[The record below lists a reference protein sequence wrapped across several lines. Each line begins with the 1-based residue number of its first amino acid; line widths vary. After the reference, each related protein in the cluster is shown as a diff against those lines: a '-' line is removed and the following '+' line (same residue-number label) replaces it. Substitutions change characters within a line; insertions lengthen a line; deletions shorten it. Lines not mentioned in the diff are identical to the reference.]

1 MTKSKLGLPPEYRK
15 HPEYFDAFNI
25 NEGTDAKNAVIE
37 RLLKEQKVK
46 SVLDIT
52 CGTGS
57 QLFYL
62 LKTGYQVTGS
72 DFSPALLD
80 IARKKAVQ
88 ASVDVTFID
97 GDMRSLRV
105 GKFDAVISIFNAVGH
120 LTRAGFEKAMRNIH
134 RNLEEGG
141 VYIFDILNLQALTDE
156 VVADF
161 SYHIHAKH
169 EDSQLHGVQCSMVDK
184 ARGRLISYNYDIMQK
199 GAGMPT
205 HSRSKCELQIYTAA
219 ELQEMLKRNGFEVLA
234 HYDMDG
240 SKFVLDKSLSI
251 LTVARKM

>member
-1 MTKSKLGLPPEYRK
+1 MAQSKLGLPPEYRK
-15 HPEYFDAFNI
+15 HPEYFDAFNM

-46 SVLDIT
+46 TVLDMT

-57 QLFYL
+57 QVFYL
-62 LKTGYQVTGS
+62 LKHGYQVTGS

-80 IARKKAVQ
+80 IARKKAEQVG
-88 ASVDVTFID
+88 SDVSFID
-97 GDMRSLRV
+97 GDIRVLKV

-134 RNLEEGG
+134 RNLNSGG
-141 VYIFDILNLQALTDE
+141 VYVFDILNLQALTDE

-169 EDSQLHGVQCSMVDK
+169 KDSQLHGVQCSMVDK
-184 ARGRLISYNYDIMQK
+184 ARGRLLSYNYDIMQK

-219 ELQEMLKRNGFEVLA
+219 ELQSMLKRNGFEVLE

-240 SKFVLDKSLSI
+240 AKFIPDKSLSI
-251 LTVARKM
+251 LTVARKV